1 MLDKSFGPK
10 IEVVR
15 KQCSGNKKGC
25 DPWRGVV
32 SCVYVNPK
40 TEQLLWVVRFIK
52 MDGAGLRQIRRER
65 ALSKRDLSRMT
76 GMVAHGQAK

>member
-1 MLDKSFGPK
+1 M
-10 IEVVR
+10 
-15 KQCSGNKKGC
+15 SGNKKGR

-40 TEQLLWVVRFIK
+40 TEHLLWVVRFIK
-52 MDGAGLRQIRRER
+52 IDGAGLRRIRRER

-76 GMVAHGQAK
+76 GMVAYGQAK